1 MSRDPYADLPQ
12 VPWFSLSSDDI
23 KDGEQVP
30 PAQRSGIFGAGGEDV
45 SPGLS
50 WSGFPE
56 GTKSFA
62 VTVYDPD
69 APTASGFW
77 HWAVVDLPSRVTSL
91 PAGAGDHA
99 GSGPAIGCLSS
110 SQRRRARRLHRRGA
124 AAGARSSPVPLR
136 GARGRHPVARHRPR
150 TPRPRFS
157 ASICSR
163 TRSAARASSPGTR
176 VARAPA
182 TTAQAPWASSSA

>member
-1 MSRDPYADLPQ
+1 MTRDPYADLPQ
-12 VPWFSLSSDDI
+12 VRWFSLSSDDI
-23 KDGEQVP
+23 KDGKQLP
-30 PAQRSGIFGAGGEDV
+30 SAQRSGIFGAGGEDV
-45 SPGLS
+45 SPALS

-77 HWAVVDLPSRVTSL
+77 HWAIVDLPSSVTSL
-91 PAGAGDHA
+91 PAGAGDQA
-99 GSGPAIGCLSS
+99 GQRLPSGAFHLRNDGGL
-110 SQRRRARRLHRRGA
+110 AGYLGA
-124 AAGARSSPVPLR
+124 APPPGHGPHQYHFVVHAVDVPSL
-136 GARGRHPVARHRPR
+136 GIGR

-163 TRSAARASSPGTR
+163 TRWAARASSPGTR
-176 VARAPA
+176 TARSHKLL
-182 TTAQAPWASSSA
+182 SS